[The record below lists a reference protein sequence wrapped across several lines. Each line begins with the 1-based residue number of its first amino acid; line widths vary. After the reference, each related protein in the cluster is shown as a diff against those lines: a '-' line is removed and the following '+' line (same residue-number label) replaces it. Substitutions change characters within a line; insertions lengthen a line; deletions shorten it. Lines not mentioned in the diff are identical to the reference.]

1 MSSSMTSKT
10 YGPLPP
16 PSCTEASPTSN
27 TGQTLKESTK
37 QETTAVATYGP
48 ILPSSH
54 ASNSAASTSNQ
65 NDSPESEQTANE
77 AQQYG
82 PALPP
87 GFALSIQDQNTDN
100 NSPSKE
106 SKYIGPIMPYQSNVN
121 QEDEITLHQVSNDDT
136 VDDDFVGPLPEK
148 INEKRKDITDIAMK
162 RERQFLAARQQSN
175 LEEAKSGRESWMTDL
190 PASIGNQFGLG
201 PRQFRRNESVGK
213 YDPTSWTETPSDKA
227 KKMNKEKRERKRS
240 PIQPDVKLSDND
252 SLVLRKID
260 DYNKH
265 HRKESLIDLHVKRK
279 RDEEPEDTKKERRP
293 FDREKDLNHSAL
305 NATQRR
311 SVINKAK
318 KLDSR
323 FSRSA
328 TNAFL

>member
-227 KKMNKEKRERKRS
+227 KKMNK
-240 PIQPDVKLSDND
+240 
-252 SLVLRKID
+252 
-260 DYNKH
+260 KH